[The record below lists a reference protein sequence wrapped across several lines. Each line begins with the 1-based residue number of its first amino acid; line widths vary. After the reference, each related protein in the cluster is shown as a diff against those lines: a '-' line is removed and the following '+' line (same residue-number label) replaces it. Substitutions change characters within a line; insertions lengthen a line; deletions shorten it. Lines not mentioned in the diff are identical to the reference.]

1 MEDVSGKMYMI
12 YFISDILQFNKN
24 INYLVGILNTSAYL
38 CINVCACTCMQM
50 AVYLNLNEKVILIAI
65 MKLKIDI
72 FIHISS

>member
-72 FIHISS
+72 YSFT